1 VEGARE
7 FLARPEE
14 IRREG
19 WTTMVFR
26 VKRTSPLSRSYV
38 AIVREE
44 GMARRE
50 DERGGGPS

>member
-19 WTTMVFR
+19 WATMVFR